1 MNENLILKKN
11 AFRNENSPG
20 YCDFLSKMPDEYL
33 QFVNKNGA
41 IEFANIMEIFH
52 DGVMYSL
59 GDFYTLA
66 AINDLLKEVE
76 LFPSGFIPFC
86 EGGANDYI
94 GFKEND
100 KKVYYLYNDRYTYE
114 TGIPRAAN
122 FNCFLDNIKP
132 QQELES
138 DRREIT
144 EVKLSDEFLN
154 LLKNRKE

>member
-11 AFRNENSPG
+11 ALRSENNLEH
-20 YCDFLSKMPDEYL
+20 YDFLSKMPDEYL

-41 IEFANIMEIFH
+41 IEFVNIMEIFH
-52 DGVMYSL
+52 DGVIYSL
-59 GDFYTLA
+59 GNFYTLTE
-66 AINDLLKEVE
+66 INDLLKEVE
-76 LFPSGFIPFC
+76 QFPSGFIPFC

-114 TGIPRAAN
+114 TGIPIATN
-122 FNCFLDNIKP
+122 FNSFLDNIKP

-144 EVKLSDEFLN
+144 EVKLSDEFLS